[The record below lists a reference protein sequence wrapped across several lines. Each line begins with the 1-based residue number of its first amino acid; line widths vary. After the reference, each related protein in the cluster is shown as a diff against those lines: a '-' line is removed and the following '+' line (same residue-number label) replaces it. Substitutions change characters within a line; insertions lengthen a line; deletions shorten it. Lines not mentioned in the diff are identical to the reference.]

1 MADQMQASGA
11 ARPPPH
17 SLHVAPS
24 ARYTSSTATLGTS
37 TARSKLLG
45 RRARG
50 TLQFSQS
57 SWARELHLLLLM
69 WFCESPVGRNDAST
83 VRVIAD
89 ARPFHAGRPLPPPYP
104 LAPRL
109 HLCTLRSPRALLAL
123 SSAADG
129 CPIFLLSKWSP
140 PGLITPSPPAP
151 RGPAL
156 SAWTSSYTT
165 TSASPPAILA
175 PLFSAPP
182 VHSRRKAMA
191 PAYPDARKGSCQN
204 GLSFNRSHQCSPNV
218 PHRSPACQRI
228 AHILHLKCASC

>member
-57 SWARELHLLLLM
+57 SWARELHLILLM
-69 WFCESPVGRNDAST
+69 WFCESPVGRNDACT

-109 HLCTLRSPRALLAL
+109 HLCTLRSPRALLAPTFSAGVPSL
-123 SSAADG
+123 PSSTWSSLG
-129 CPIFLLSKWSP
+129 SIFSP
-140 PGLITPSPPAP
+140 PSIPLAPAPTRASRPPAAITFASTPLPPPAP
-151 RGPAL
+151 LFPL
-156 SAWTSSYTT
+156 SSPVL
-165 TSASPPAILA
+165 PPAF
-175 PLFSAPP
+175 P
-182 VHSRRKAMA
+182 
-191 PAYPDARKGSCQN
+191 
-204 GLSFNRSHQCSPNV
+204 
-218 PHRSPACQRI
+218 
-228 AHILHLKCASC
+228 